1 MEFIKKNITTIA
13 VFVTI
18 AVVATMVFVLEHSG
32 KKEAATSL
40 YEYSEVTETP
50 TAAETAV
57 ETQEPQSVR
66 ETEQPQKSALPKET
80 EQPQKAVNDEAEQE
94 QSGQEEEVSYADT
107 EEKVINTH
115 MPTAKQ
121 ANTCEISIYC
131 NVLLDNMDKLAKNK
145 RGLVPKD
152 GCILKTEEVE
162 INDGDTVFDILQRV
176 TREHK
181 IHMEYVNTP
190 VYNSAYIE
198 GINNLYEFDGGELSG
213 WMYCVNGEF
222 PNYGCSGYSVKAG
235 DVIEWH
241 YSCDLGRDL
250 DGGFVS
256 QKED

>member
-18 AVVATMVFVLEHSG
+18 AIVAAMVFILENSG
-32 KKEAATSL
+32 TDTVEKSNVA
-40 YEYSEVTETP
+40 YEYTQVEETPEVTETVEEIQEEQLQ
-50 TAAETAV
+50 ETELPQ
-57 ETQEPQSVR
+57 ETKQPQK
-66 ETEQPQKSALPKET
+66 TEQPQE
-80 EQPQKAVNDEAEQE
+80 KAIDEVEQE
-94 QSGQEEEVSYADT
+94 YIEPQTTELYVEETVT
-107 EEKVINTH
+107 NTDA
-115 MPTAKQ
+115 PTSTQ

-131 NVLLDNMDKLAKNK
+131 NVLLDNMDKLSKNK

-152 GCILKTEEVE
+152 GCILKSETVE
-162 INDGDTVFDILQRV
+162 IEDGDTVFDVLKRV

-250 DGGFVS
+250 NGGFVS